1 MKILVV
7 GAGYVGLV
15 TGTCFAEVGHEVT
28 VLDIDE
34 GKIKRLLKGEIPI
47 YEPGLEEMVKR
58 NLASRRLYFTLNYA
72 EAVNRAD
79 FIFIA
84 VDTPIGENGKAN
96 IQYVLNVA
104 KGVAEVMKTQKI
116 IVTKSTV
123 PPGTSF
129 KVRETI
135 ESITSVPFHLVNNP
149 EFLKEG
155 NAVNDF
161 MKPDRVVVGVESEEI
176 GARMKELYAPF
187 MLNHERFI
195 VMDIVSSELT
205 KYAANAMLAT
215 RISFMNEMAR
225 LCELLGA
232 DINRVRI
239 GIGSDQRIGHA
250 FLYAGAGFG
259 GSCFPK
265 DLQAIRA
272 LGQEVGCPT
281 QLLDSVIEVN
291 QQQKRVLPEKILQH
305 FENNLEGKT
314 IAVWGLSFKP
324 YTDDMREAP
333 SLVLI
338 KELLAK
344 GATLRLFDPIAMPNA
359 MKLIADHPNLT
370 FCKDEFDAALNADAI
385 VLMTEWKQFR
395 LVDRKAILKTMRGN
409 AFFDGR
415 NQYDPEEMIED
426 GFIYYSIGRQSSAS
440 MRFMLPNLPSSK
452 SL

>member
-34 GKIKRLLKGEIPI
+34 SKINHLLLGEIPI
-47 YEPGLEEMVKR
+47 YEPGLEELVKR
-58 NLASRRLYFTLNYA
+58 NLSARRLYFTAQYA
-72 EAVNRAD
+72 EAVQRSD

-84 VDTPIGENGKAN
+84 VDTPIGENGSAN
-96 IQYVLNVA
+96 LKNVFQVGKSLA
-104 KGVAEVMKTQKI
+104 KEMRSEKI
-116 IVTKSTV
+116 VITKSTV
-123 PPGTSF
+123 PPGTTQQL
-129 KVRETI
+129 KELM
-135 ESITSVPFHLVNNP
+135 EGLTSVPFSIVNNP

-161 MKPDRVVVGVESEEI
+161 MKPDRVVVGVESEEV
-176 GARMKELYAPF
+176 GNRMKELYAPF
-187 MLNHERFI
+187 MLNHERFL
-195 VMDIVSSELT
+195 VMDVISSELT

-215 RISFMNEMAR
+215 RISFMNEMAA
-225 LCELLGA
+225 LCEALDA
-232 DINRVRI
+232 DINKVRL
-239 GIGSDQRIGHA
+239 GIGSDQRIGQA

-265 DLQAIRA
+265 DLYAIRA
-272 LGQEVGCPT
+272 KAQEYGCSCKIV
-281 QLLDSVIEVN
+281 DAVIEVN
-291 QQQKRVLPEKILQH
+291 QRQKRILAEKISAH
-305 FENNLEGKT
+305 FGGDVEGK
-314 IAVWGLSFKP
+314 IFAVWGLSYKP

-333 SLVLI
+333 SLALI

-344 GATLRLFDPIAMPNA
+344 GAILRLFDPIAMQSA
-359 MKLIADHPNLT
+359 LKILADHPNLI
-370 FCKDEFDAALNADAI
+370 FCKDEFETAINADAV

-415 NQYDPEEMIED
+415 NQYDPIEMSED
-426 GFIYYSIGRQSSAS
+426 GFIYYSIGRKQQEAYAAS
-440 MRFMLPNLPSSK
+440 PDRSRK
-452 SL
+452 

>member
-28 VLDIDE
+28 ILDIDE

-58 NLASRRLYFTLNYA
+58 NIASKRLHFTLNYA
-72 EAVNRAD
+72 EAVNRCD

-84 VDTPIGENGKAN
+84 VDTPIGENGNAN
-96 IQYVLNVA
+96 ITYVLNVA
-104 KGVAEVMKTQKI
+104 KGIAEVMKSEKI

-123 PPGTSF
+123 PPGTSH
-129 KVRETI
+129 KVKSVI
-135 ESITSVPFHLVNNP
+135 ESITSVPFSIVNNP

-155 NAVNDF
+155 NAINDF
-161 MKPDRVVVGVESEEI
+161 MKPDRVVVGVESSDV
-176 GARMKELYAPF
+176 GAKMKELYAPF
-187 MLNHERFI
+187 MINHERFI
-195 VMDIVSSELT
+195 VMDILSSELT

-232 DINRVRI
+232 DINKIRV

-265 DLQAIRA
+265 DLQALRA
-272 LGQEVGCPT
+272 LGVEMGCTTP
-281 QLLDSVIEVN
+281 LLDSVIEVN
-291 QQQKRVLPEKILQH
+291 QQQKRVMVQKIESH
-305 FENNLEGKT
+305 FENNLSGKT
-314 IAVWGLSFKP
+314 VAVWGLSFKP

-338 KELLAK
+338 KELLAQ
-344 GATLRLFDPIAMPNA
+344 GASLRLYDPIAMPNA
-359 MKLIADHPNLT
+359 MKMIADHPNLT
-370 FCKDEFDAALNADAI
+370 FCKDEFDASLNADAI

-415 NQYDPEEMIED
+415 NQYDPLEMAED
-426 GFIYYSIGRQSSAS
+426 GFIYYSIGRNQETMA
-440 MRFMLPNLPSSK
+440 LK
-452 SL
+452 

>member
-15 TGTCFAEVGHEVT
+15 TGTCFAEVGHDVT

-34 GKIKRLLKGEIPI
+34 SKIKRLLKGEIPI

-58 NLASRRLYFTLNYA
+58 NLASKRLHFTLNYQ
-72 EAVNRAD
+72 EAVDRTD

-84 VDTPIGENGKAN
+84 VDTPIGDNGSAN
-96 IQYVLNVA
+96 LKYVMSVA
-104 KGVAEVMKTQKI
+104 KSLAEVMQSEKI

-129 KVRETI
+129 KVKTAI
-135 ESITSVPFHLVNNP
+135 EEITDIPFHIVNNP

-155 NAVNDF
+155 NAINDF
-161 MKPDRVVVGVESEEI
+161 MKPDRVVVGVENQEV
-176 GARMKELYAPF
+176 GLKMKELYAPF

-195 VMDIVSSELT
+195 IMDVLSSELT

-215 RISFMNEMAR
+215 RISFMNEMAL
-225 LCELLGA
+225 LCEAVGA
-232 DINRVRI
+232 DINKIRI

-250 FLYAGAGFG
+250 FLYAGTGFG

-272 LGQEVGCPT
+272 AANTLSCKT
-281 QLLDSVIEVN
+281 TLLDSVIEVN
-291 QQQKRVLPEKILQH
+291 QNQKRVIVNKMEAH
-305 FENNLEGKT
+305 FDGDLEGKT
-314 IAVWGLSFKP
+314 IALWGLSFKP

-333 SLVLI
+333 SLVVI

-344 GATLRLFDPIAMPNA
+344 GALLRLYDPIAMPNA
-359 MKLIADHPNLT
+359 MKLIADHPNLF
-370 FCKDEFDAALNADAI
+370 FCQDEFDAARNADAI

-415 NQYDPEEMIED
+415 NQYDPLEMSQD
-426 GFIYYSIGRQSSAS
+426 GFIYHSIGRRHEALHES
-440 MRFMLPNLPSSK
+440 PK
-452 SL
+452 